1 MVTKQRER
9 ESVCLGHLTDG
20 ETGQFL
26 TDGTAEEM
34 ERHRGFSSGVK
45 RTKVIHLTVKCL
57 GGWT

>member
-34 ERHRGFSSGVK
+34 EPHRGFSSGVIK
-45 RTKVIHLTVKCL
+45 GLK
-57 GGWT
+57 